1 MPNPLLLKSHT
12 LQIKPIPPASPT
24 KPSVPLAEEFDL
36 NSRATIRMF
45 QLARENGWETQP
57 KAEVVEGKLKIT
69 GNAIARSH
77 PTESIPINATISIP
91 PLDNPTAIIKRD
103 DYLSLVVIGAEVGV
117 AQDASIGKSFR
128 YRDPQTRQIAIAP
141 PGTENSREYRSFWLL
156 ALSGQ
161 PLTPED
167 ILGSTSLEA
176 SGDRRVAI
184 VNNFDTG
191 FLIAPGL
198 RYWAADPNWASGL
211 AYTVLP
217 ESIEVL
223 PICTIK
229 RIQNFSEDGFTQG
242 FGGEAPLTNDLIAT
256 LASSKP
262 GDLRA
267 EVERR
272 VREICAGIPG
282 RGKTNKRIILNL
294 SAGQA
299 GGNPGRAGVAAAS
312 PNGSYCMGNDQRVSF
327 TNEHITQTLGVQI
340 VVASNDG
347 SGKARLAVG
356 LNTNAPLGSIFSADR
371 TQHRIYSTD
380 GVEQSSLGSF
390 SNLGGSGSL
399 QWVAGENSSIRPGS
413 TAFFVPAI
421 IYPSGSGFSV
431 PFSLAEVA
439 WYGQSSVTA
448 ALSPEN
454 IRFGMI
460 NDPNAFEAP
469 AKGEPYLVVYGSE
482 RMALHYIYKLVNV
495 TADPN
500 GVVTIPLSERGC
512 FAYIQGVTRLDAA
525 GKSIPI
531 DAPVYKGV
539 PAGKTVQALVYYPP
553 RSQET
558 WQLQLKYAEYQ
569 GVGASDPTFLN
580 GATIVSPVQQFLHT
594 QGGGLSVHVAD
605 SALRASCVAAH
616 LPRVDSNTQS
626 YEFNAPIQLPGE
638 AYNGPIT
645 FRGDVPLLAAR
656 NLAFPSPGQVLEAR
670 PVSGTR
676 ERSLNVALYSHGHP
690 LGFRAPVLASRSPYQ
705 VFVAFA
711 VKKGNVTRLLVITH
725 NCRGA
730 VGEDV
735 ALDASKESA
744 IDIFEP

>member
-1 MPNPLLLKSHT
+1 MPNPLPLKSHT

-24 KPSVPLAEEFDL
+24 KPAVPLAEEFDL

-45 QLARENGWETQP
+45 QLARKQGWKTLP
-57 KAEVVEGKLKIT
+57 KVEVVSGKLKIN
-69 GNAIARSH
+69 GEAIARAYPS
-77 PTESIPINATISIP
+77 ESIPINATISIP

-103 DYLSLVVIGAEVGV
+103 DYLSLVVVGTEVGV

-128 YRDPQTRQIAIAP
+128 YRDPQTKQMAIAP

-184 VNNFDTG
+184 VNNFDSG
-191 FLIAPGL
+191 FLVAPGL
-198 RYWAADPNWASGL
+198 RYWAADPNWTSGL
-211 AYTVLP
+211 AYTLLP
-217 ESIEVL
+217 ECIEVL

-229 RIQNFSEDGFTQG
+229 RIQNFVEDGSTQG
-242 FGGEAPLTNDLIAT
+242 FGGEAPLTNDLISP
-256 LASSKP
+256 LASLEL
-262 GDLRA
+262 GDLKT

-272 VREICAGIPG
+272 VLEICAGIPG

-299 GGNPGRAGVAAAS
+299 GGNPGRAGVAASS

-327 TNEHITQTLGVQI
+327 TNEQITQTLGVQI

-356 LNTNAPLGSIFSADR
+356 LNTNAPLGSIFSPDR

-390 SNLGGSGSL
+390 SNLGGNGSL

-413 TAFFVPAI
+413 TVFFVPAI

-431 PFSLAEVA
+431 PLSVAERA
-439 WYGQSSVTA
+439 WYGQGAVTA

-454 IRFGMI
+454 VRFGLH
-460 NDPNAFEAP
+460 NDLDAFESP
-469 AKGEPYLVVYGSE
+469 AKGEPYIVIYGSE
-482 RMALHYIYKLVNV
+482 RMALHYIYKLVTV

-500 GVVTIPLSERGC
+500 GVVSIPLAERGC
-512 FAYIQGVTRLDAA
+512 FAFIQGTQGR
-525 GKSIPI
+525 I
-531 DAPVYKGV
+531 DAPAYKGV
-539 PAGKTVQALVYYPP
+539 PSGKTVQALVYYPP

-558 WQLQLKYAEYQ
+558 WQLQLKYPEYQ
-569 GVGASDPTFLN
+569 GIGASDPAFLN
-580 GATIVSPVQQFLHT
+580 GATIASPVQQFIHT
-594 QGGGLSVHVAD
+594 QGGGLSVHAVNAV
-605 SALRASCVAAH
+605 LRESCVASH
-616 LPRVDSNTQS
+616 LPRVESAVAAH
-626 YEFNAPIQLPGE
+626 EFNAPIQISGE

-645 FRGDVPLLAAR
+645 FRGDIPLLPAR
-656 NLAFPSPGQVLEAR
+656 NLVFPSPGQVLEVKTVA
-670 PVSGTR
+670 GTR
-676 ERSLNVALYSHGHP
+676 ERSLNVALYSNGYP
-690 LGFRAPVLASRSPYQ
+690 LGFRASVLASRSPFQ

-711 VKKGNVTRLLVITH
+711 VKKRDVTRLVIITH

-730 VGEDV
+730 AGEDV
-735 ALDASKESA
+735 ILDAGQESA
-744 IDIFEP
+744 IDIFEL